1 MVSFERS
8 LACWEGRAFLVDFL
22 VGVAEEE
29 EDCCWALVVE
39 VAFVDLEDVAA
50 GLALPDD
57 DGVDDADGAVAG
69 VLAGVGAFL
78 AKKENKLFCLLG
90 GLFLDFAMVDCF
102 VGVTFFGLRR
112 INRIMAGSM
121 ARCRR
126 EDLKNM
132 K

>member
-39 VAFVDLEDVAA
+39 VAFVELDVAA

-57 DGVDDADGAVAG
+57 DEVDDADGAVAG

-90 GLFLDFAMVDCF
+90 GLLLDFAMVVCF
-102 VGVTFFGLRR
+102 FGVTF
-112 INRIMAGSM
+112 
-121 ARCRR
+121 
-126 EDLKNM
+126 
-132 K
+132 